1 MSSRERA
8 EVFTRL
14 VGLELKGRIV
24 SRGFTAQQVARAGGR
39 SPAAFSRW
47 LNGKVEI
54 PLAVLC
60 ESCEIIGV
68 DPKDVV
74 EAAYGR
80 LGAEGR
86 SAPPA
91 GATVALRGAPHA
103 ADVVTL
109 YHDELDPDRATT
121 AAPATSGRAPRRD

>member
-1 MSSRERA
+1 MSSRDRA
-8 EVFTRL
+8 DDFARF

-24 SRGFTAQQVARAGGR
+24 SRGFTAQHVARAGGR

-68 DPKDVV
+68 DPREVV
-74 EAAYGR
+74 DAAYRR
-80 LGAEGR
+80 LAPGAGGVDGQGA
-86 SAPPA
+86 APAA
-91 GATVALRGAPHA
+91 GGGAPEP
-103 ADVVTL
+103 DVVTL
-109 YHDELDPDRATT
+109 YHDELDPHRAT
-121 AAPATSGRAPRRD
+121 AEVPTSGRASRRG